1 MKKFSMGYMFF
12 WEIITCLNEKATA
25 RWAMA
30 FAIIE
35 LLCSIRVEDQQQ
47 RVLYLLRYLRI

>member
-35 LLCSIRVEDQQQ
+35 LLCSIRVEDLQQ